1 MLTRKTPLFV
11 SAVLAA
17 SIALAPGPVA
27 ATAAERG
34 APQPQIVA
42 DSSSAVVGEQAQ
54 PDSEAE
60 AGRLAFVLISK
71 LYRQMYANT
80 GIATDSARVN
90 RSARWARLI
99 AKPCRRLFAA
109 RPLPH
114 LAIP

>member
-17 SIALAPGPVA
+17 SIALAPGPL

-34 APQPQIVA
+34 APQTQIVA

-60 AGRLAFVLISK
+60 AGRLAFVLIP
-71 LYRQMYANT
+71 
-80 GIATDSARVN
+80 
-90 RSARWARLI
+90 LI
-99 AKPCRRLFAA
+99 GAAVVVVGAIVVISRGRR
-109 RPLPH
+109 RRRGD
-114 LAIP
+114 

>member
-42 DSSSAVVGEQAQ
+42 HSSSAVVGEQAQ

-60 AGRLAFVLISK
+60 AGRLAFVLIP
-71 LYRQMYANT
+71 
-80 GIATDSARVN
+80 
-90 RSARWARLI
+90 LI
-99 AKPCRRLFAA
+99 GAAMVVVGAIVVISRGRR
-109 RPLPH
+109 RRRGD
-114 LAIP
+114 